1 MCLDAANRAFRPHIP
16 PRGPPENSLID
27 LETKIGA
34 SQQLLFQVPA
44 RRPRGKH
51 SNPDYEQNCI
61 WLPKS
66 LKRKVKARLQKDE
79 DGELSGLV
87 ESLLRD
93 WLKNDQFQ

>member
-1 MCLDAANRAFRPHIP
+1 
-16 PRGPPENSLID
+16 
-27 LETKIGA
+27 
-34 SQQLLFQVPA
+34 
-44 RRPRGKH
+44 
-51 SNPDYEQNCI
+51 
-61 WLPKS
+61 LPKS